1 MCGIC
6 GTNCGSK
13 CKKTCIKVYRPTVFI
28 GGQTGIPGEDGDPG
42 ISIVNI
48 IDNGDGTMTI
58 VMSDS
63 TEYIIPIPSS
73 DIPNDDWV
81 VFDQTDPQITSFD
94 VNSGITTHSQEVQV
108 AYKPIAVDT
117 ALVKVK
123 ARLNVTIPNDVG
135 FNLRDVDRLLSFDFI
150 LANIPIGGSEW
161 FPTQTGTLTA
171 LFPDFLL
178 GDNFGVP
185 VSITSTTVVGGLEDP
200 LAFGDFQSKGRG
212 SVTNGLFFCQQVGPA
227 VAAGRYSFLIEWE
240 MICRIEHF

>member
-13 CKKTCIKVYRPTVFI
+13 CKKTCIKVYRPTTFI
-28 GGQTGIPGEDGDPG
+28 GGQTAIPGEQGEDGV
-42 ISIVNI
+42 SIVNI

-58 VMSDS
+58 VMSDT
-63 TEYIIPIPSS
+63 TEYIISIPSS
-73 DIPNDDWV
+73 PIPNDDWV
-81 VFDQTDPQITSFD
+81 VFTSADPEITSFD
-94 VNSGITTHSQEVQV
+94 VNAGITTNSQEASV
-108 AYKPIAVDT
+108 AYKVIASDT

-123 ARLNVTIPNDVG
+123 ALLNVTIPNAVG

-171 LFPDFLL
+171 LFPDFLS
-178 GDNFGVP
+178 DNFGVP
-185 VSITSTTVVGGLEDP
+185 VSITVSATEGDTP

-227 VAAGRYSFLIEWE
+227 VAAGTYTFLIEWE
-240 MICRIEHF
+240 MMCRIEHF

>member
-13 CKKTCIKVYRPTVFI
+13 CKKTCIKVYRPTVFV
-28 GGQTGIPGEDGDPG
+28 GGQTAIPGEPGDDGV
-42 ISIVNI
+42 SIVNI

-63 TEYIIPIPSS
+63 TEYIIPIPSGTV
-73 DIPNDDWV
+73 PNDDWV
-81 VFDQTDPQITSFD
+81 MFSDTDPEITSFD
-94 VNSGITTHSQEVQV
+94 VNSGITTNSKAVEV
-108 AYKPIAVDT
+108 AYKVIAPDA

-123 ARLNVTIPNDVG
+123 AVLNVTIPNDVG

-161 FPTQTGTLTA
+161 FPTQTGTLTC
-171 LFPDFLL
+171 LFPDIL

-185 VSITSTTVVGGLEDP
+185 VSITAVTGGEVDP

-227 VAAGRYSFLIEWE
+227 VAAGTYAFLIEWE
-240 MICRIEHF
+240 MSCKIEHF